1 MINKTKIDNYGDD
14 IMKDINLGDKITID
28 GQQHEVTKITY
39 KANGDLYELKSD
51 NEYDPNTLQTSDK
64 DIGKY
69 L

>member
-1 MINKTKIDNYGDD
+1 
-14 IMKDINLGDKITID
+14 MKDINLGDKITID